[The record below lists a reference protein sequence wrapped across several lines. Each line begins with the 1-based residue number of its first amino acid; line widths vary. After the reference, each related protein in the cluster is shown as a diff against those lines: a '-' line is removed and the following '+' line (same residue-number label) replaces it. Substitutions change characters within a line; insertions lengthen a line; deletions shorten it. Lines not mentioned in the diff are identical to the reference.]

1 MKTDLHIS
9 FTAIAFSRQ
18 QITLD
23 SRRMEDESSFA
34 DFLSNVASD
43 DGLDKVESVDLVM
56 NINGLHAGSDTE
68 LLFSL
73 NRVRLKG
80 GKTAWRP

>member
-1 MKTDLHIS
+1 MKTDLNIS
-9 FTAIAFSRQ
+9 FTAIAYDKQSTP
-18 QITLD
+18 ID

-34 DFLSNVASD
+34 DFLSSTAYNY
-43 DGLDKVESVDLVM
+43 LTVESVDLVM
-56 NINGLHAGSDTE
+56 NMSGLHLGIDTE
-68 LLFSL
+68 ILFSL